1 MEKIILIMKNI
12 TGIKLLW
19 GSWRISFIKG
29 IISSAK
35 EDILILIL
43 WLYNLI
49 IKSKRSR
56 YEKVKEREEFLQSI
70 SVSVIFPPCISS
82 PIE

>member
-1 MEKIILIMKNI
+1 MEIITIIIQMEKIILIMKNI

-43 WLYNLI
+43 
-49 IKSKRSR
+49 
-56 YEKVKEREEFLQSI
+56 
-70 SVSVIFPPCISS
+70 
-82 PIE
+82 

>member
-1 MEKIILIMKNI
+1 MLMEIITIIIQMEKIILIMKNI

-43 WLYNLI
+43 
-49 IKSKRSR
+49 
-56 YEKVKEREEFLQSI
+56 
-70 SVSVIFPPCISS
+70 
-82 PIE
+82 